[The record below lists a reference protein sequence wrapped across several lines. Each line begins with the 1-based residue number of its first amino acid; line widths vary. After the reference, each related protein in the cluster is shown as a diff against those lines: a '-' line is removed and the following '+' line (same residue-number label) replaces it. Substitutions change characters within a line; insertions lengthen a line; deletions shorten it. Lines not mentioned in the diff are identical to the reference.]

1 MIWVC
6 VCSIVGHFSRLTR
19 SMPCAWFSMIVYYFV
34 GIFDK
39 TCTQYKYNCKMNV
52 TKKKQDRKKLWRAEK
67 DERAKETHKTNFNHT
82 KCYYLYDLLI
92 PLHFHLQNNKF
103 FPQMYSIWF
112 GLVQVCR
119 FLASVENVNNVPF
132 TVSSCWVFVS
142 SFVVSLMGIILMR
155 LYDLCAEAI
164 FDEMMNVERNANKMC
179 WMTDILR
186 VPSNHSHYH
195 FYVYSMCAYKKIA

>member
-1 MIWVC
+1 MC

-19 SMPCAWFSMIVYYFV
+19 SMPCASIWLYIILWEYLIKHAHSINT
-34 GIFDK
+34 IAKWTLRKRSK
-39 TCTQYKYNCKMNV
+39 TVRNCG
-52 TKKKQDRKKLWRAEK
+52 AEK

-119 FLASVENVNNVPF
+119 FLASVENENNVPCI
-132 TVSSCWVFVS
+132 VSSCWVFVS